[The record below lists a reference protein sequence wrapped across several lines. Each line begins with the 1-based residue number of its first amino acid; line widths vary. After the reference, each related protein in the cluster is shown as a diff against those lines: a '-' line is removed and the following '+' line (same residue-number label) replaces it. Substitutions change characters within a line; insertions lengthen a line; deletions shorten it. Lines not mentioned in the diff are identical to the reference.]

1 MPMKK
6 DCDIMKCIFMTAIFL
21 ILIPAL
27 SFADMIILK
36 RGRPIRVEKAWEQ
49 DGHIY
54 FYLHGLKMRVA
65 KRAVHRIV
73 STDQASPPPPARPN
87 EKETAGIRAPKPA
100 NTNKR
105 AIKVEALS
113 TEKPADVKP
122 KKPLNGVHW
131 SGFRDLHWG
140 IGRSKFG
147 KLKEI
152 KSKNRLAEVK
162 EYVRADEKL
171 IMGKASLNSIVYA
184 FWRHKLYTIT
194 LWVEGSAN
202 YLALRNELFNRF
214 GVGHKGDQNQERY
227 LWSDRYS
234 DRMLK
239 YIAEDHTG
247 LFWMRSKELDSL
259 YRLSQIKIPSSYL
272 DAMEANV
279 LHAD

>member
-21 ILIPAL
+21 ILLPAL
-27 SFADMIILK
+27 SFADRIILK

-54 FYLHGLKMRVA
+54 FYLDGLKMRVA
-65 KRAVHRIV
+65 KKAVHRIV
-73 STDQASPPPPARPN
+73 STDPASPPSTAKPN
-87 EKETAGIRAPKPA
+87 KKKTAGIKTQKPA
-100 NTNKR
+100 TVKKQ
-105 AIKVEALS
+105 AIQVEPLS
-113 TEKPADVKP
+113 IEKPPEVKP
-122 KKPLNGVHW
+122 KKPLNDVHW

-140 IGRSKFG
+140 IGRSTFG

-152 KSKNRLAEVK
+152 KSRSQLAEVK
-162 EYVRADEKL
+162 EYVRANEELK
-171 IMGKASLNSIVYA
+171 MGKASLNSIVYA
-184 FWRHKLYTIT
+184 FWRHRLYTIT

-202 YLALRNELFNRF
+202 YLALRNELFDRF

-247 LFWMRSKELDSL
+247 LFWMRSKELDSQ
-259 YRLSQIKIPSSYL
+259 YRLSRIKIPSSYL
-272 DAMEANV
+272 EAIDANI
-279 LHAD
+279 LPSN